1 MATIA
6 EISENIYQYLENIR
20 QEQLV
25 LKQEFYYTFR
35 RSNMKKRLDQ
45 RLWFYGN
52 DSNVIL
58 SFWSGMDWKNKTPNI
73 LFRVIASGRT
83 FLSLTSKDSIA
94 KTEFFERYL
103 IKKLGLAPDGTD
115 RWSKEYEG
123 YDYLQALAAF
133 ISGDKKLIDEVI
145 ETYAPGYKFEDSSN
159 APGFIPAS
167 SFQHWYNNVQYY
179 RKDPPAHYLDFAL
192 INFKIDRM
200 QPLFHSGTI
209 RIPVNSQF
217 VFLVGDNGCGKSSL
231 LKALAVL
238 LGNRFYDEN
247 IADSD
252 GGLWIT
258 EAKIFTYG
266 TPKTVKITDDKPISK
281 RLRSIPFAAYGPSR
295 LLVNNRRQRSLL
307 NESGLDRTQALWS
320 IFHPDGLLLDFNR
333 WIEDELKTG
342 KNKFLTADLLNA
354 RYENI
359 KQLLIDIIPNVYDIR
374 EVEFP
379 DISHKEIL
387 YYEESL
393 AGQKQAG
400 GVSFERL
407 SSGIRS
413 LIAFLGDMM
422 VRLFQQQPELI
433 DPSELKGIV
442 LIDEI
447 DVHLHPKWQ
456 KALPGILADK
466 FPHIQFIVSTHSPI
480 PLLGTTERAAIYHL
494 SRDMVA
500 GVNVKA
506 LNYIDVKNLLPNT
519 ILTSPIFGMDSLANP
534 GVEPENINVD
544 DNLNDTEFF
553 ALLDKKLD
561 QLAAKESNLKRKYFD
576 L

>member
-1 MATIA
+1 MPTIA
-6 EISENIYQYLENIR
+6 EISENIYCYLEDIR
-20 QEQLV
+20 YSKMAQ
-25 LKQEFYYTFR
+25 KQEFYYTFR

-73 LFRVIASGRT
+73 LFRVIANGRT
-83 FLSLTSKDSIA
+83 SISLTSKDSIA
-94 KTEFFERYL
+94 KTEFFKKYL
-103 IKKLGLAPDGTD
+103 VEKLQLKLDGTD

-123 YDYLQALAAF
+123 FDYLHSLAEF
-133 ISGDKKLIDEVI
+133 IRSDKKIIDDVI
-145 ETYAPGYKFEDSSN
+145 ETYINTFRFEDSSN
-159 APGFIPAS
+159 ALGFINATN
-167 SFQHWYNNVQYY
+167 FQHWYNNVQHY

-192 INFKIDRM
+192 INFKIDQM
-200 QPLFHSGTI
+200 QPLFNTGAIS
-209 RIPVNSQF
+209 IPVNSQF
-217 VFLVGDNGCGKSSL
+217 IFLVGDNGCGKSSL

-238 LGNRFYDEN
+238 LGNRFYNEN
-247 IADSD
+247 IVNAD
-252 GGLWIT
+252 GGAWII

-266 TPKTVKITDDKPISK
+266 TPKTVKITDDKPVSK

-295 LLVNNRRQRSLL
+295 LLTNNRPQRSPL
-307 NESGLDRTQALWS
+307 NEYGLDRTHALWS
-320 IFHPDGLLLDFNR
+320 IFSPDGLLLDFNR
-333 WIEDELKTG
+333 WIEDELRTS
-342 KNKFLTADLLNA
+342 KNKLLTADQISL
-354 RYENI
+354 RYENM
-359 KQLLIDIIPNVYDIR
+359 KQLLINIIPNVYDIR
-374 EVEFP
+374 EVNFP
-379 DISHKEIL
+379 DTNRKDIL

-422 VRLFQQQPELI
+422 VRLFQQQPRLI
-433 DPSELKGIV
+433 DPSELEGIV

-456 KALPGILADK
+456 KALPGILAEN
-466 FPHIQFIVSTHSPI
+466 FPRIQFIVSTHSPI

-494 SRDMVA
+494 SRNVIA
-500 GVNVKA
+500 GVKVRS

-519 ILTSPIFGMDSLANP
+519 ILSSPIFGMDSLAAP
-534 GVEPENINVD
+534 GIDPEEINVD
-544 DNLNDTEFF
+544 DSLSDTEFF
-553 ALLDKKLD
+553 DLLDKKMD
-561 QLAAKESNLKRKYFD
+561 QLAAGESRLQRKYFD